1 MWLHIFLSD
10 PLRNILDVSVLWVLI
25 YYVVKVLRGT
35 RAMQVLQG
43 LLLLL
48 GLSVFARW
56 ASLYTINWVLDN
68 FWPVLLISLVILFH
82 PEIRRLLAGIG
93 RRSLFRTLLRDQ
105 SETVEIVVKAAS
117 LLSKKHIGALV
128 AFEREGSLQR
138 FVDTGVQID
147 GMVNAD
153 LLTTIFTPHT
163 PLHDGAVVIQGDR
176 ISAAACLFPLT
187 ERELADKSLGTR
199 HRAAIGLT
207 EEVDAIVVVI
217 SEETGTISVA
227 IGGRLTRDLDPA
239 QLRHILTRLFHRR

>member
-1 MWLHIFLSD
+1 MWLHILLSD
-10 PLRNILDVSVLWVLI
+10 PLRNILDVAILWVLI
-25 YYVVKVLRGT
+25 YHVIKVLHGT

-56 ASLYTINWVLDN
+56 MNLHTINWVLDN
-68 FWPVLLISLVILFH
+68 FWPVLLISLVVLFH

-93 RRSLFRTLLRDQ
+93 RRSLFSTLMRDQ
-105 SETVEIVVKAAS
+105 SETVEIIVKAAS
-117 LLSKKHIGALV
+117 VLSKKHIGALI
-128 AFEREGSLQR
+128 ALEREASLQR

-147 GMVNAD
+147 AIVNAD

-163 PLHDGAVVIQGDR
+163 PLHDGAVVLQGDR
-176 ISAAACLFPLT
+176 MSAAACLFPLT

-217 SEETGTISVA
+217 SEETGTISIS
-227 IGGRLTRDLDPA
+227 IGGRLTRDLDPP
-239 QLRHILTRLFHRR
+239 QLRQILTRMFRR